1 MLSIWFVIRSRVCVS
16 TFFLE
21 KGFLPLENITIV
33 ARHLNITEAIKNYAL
48 QKADKIKK
56 FYEWILKIQITLD
69 IGGDNS
75 HIVEMIVSVSRG
87 PTMVAQAS
95 APDMYR
101 AIDLAEH
108 KIEAQLKKHKG
119 KTQSRIVRRKRP
131 EATETGNTANEP
143 EAQ

>member
-1 MLSIWFVIRSRVCVS
+1 MNYSLTSQRFHL
-16 TFFLE
+16 FLE

-56 FYEWILKIQITLD
+56 FFEWILKVQITLD

-95 APDMYR
+95 APDMYQ
-101 AIDLAEH
+101 AIDLAVH

-119 KTQSRIVRRKRP
+119 KTQARIVRRKRP
-131 EATETGNTANEP
+131 TGTETDETTNDLD
-143 EAQ
+143 AQ